1 MPHCM
6 ADMYTGISRKAGIR
20 SLQSATHKT
29 RPGSCKCVSEMP
41 RRASSSSMDHGPT
54 ALLLIDVINDMEFE
68 GSETLVKLAETM
80 AKKIRALKRR
90 ARAAGIPT
98 IYINDNFGKWRSD
111 FRATVE
117 YCTRKT
123 VPGHN
128 VARMLKPDTRD
139 YFVLKPK
146 QSAFFGT
153 TLDTLLT
160 DLKTRTV
167 ILTGVAGDNCVLFSA
182 NDAYLRNYKVHI
194 PADCVAS
201 NTEAENHYA
210 LQLMKKVVK
219 ADITESDQLDLEAL
233 G

>member
-1 MPHCM
+1 MPVRRSGS
-6 ADMYTGISRKAGIR
+6 ARK
-20 SLQSATHKT
+20 SKQ
-29 RPGSCKCVSEMP
+29 
-41 RRASSSSMDHGPT
+41 T

-68 GSETLVKLAETM
+68 GSETLVTLAEAM

-111 FRATVE
+111 FRATVS
-117 YCTRKT
+117 YCTKSS
-123 VPGHN
+123 VPGHK
-128 VARMLKPDTRD
+128 VAKMLKPDAQD

-153 TLDTLLT
+153 TLDMLLR
-160 DLKTRTV
+160 DLKIKTV
-167 ILTGVAGDNCVLFSA
+167 ILTGIAGDNCVLFSA
-182 NDAYLRNYKVHI
+182 NDAYLRNFTVHI

-201 NTEAENHYA
+201 NTDAENQYA

-219 ADITESDQLDLEAL
+219 ADITPSDQLDLEAL